1 MLITSIKHI
10 YQCLLRRCLFL
21 KRKKKKERATVRA
34 CGQINGKT
42 KDTIKVSKIAGEEEV
57 MTQVFKLEK
66 VQKATEGKTIKKKI
80 FVPGRIV
87 NLVLSK

>member
-1 MLITSIKHI
+1 MYLFQ
-10 YQCLLRRCLFL
+10 QCYFL
-21 KRKKKKERATVRA
+21 HAIARV
-34 CGQINGKT
+34 CGGQINGKT

-57 MTQVFKLEK
+57 MAQVFKLEK
-66 VQKATEGKTIKKKI
+66 IQKATEGKAIKKKI